1 MRCSSC
7 EPLLDRYLEG
17 TLPPRQMLLISAHL
31 EQCVR
36 CRELLEEVNV
46 IDALLSTTRVPELPE
61 NFTFAVMA
69 EVGSMPAPRARQH
82 PVWSFLALY
91 SAAAWVATVVAMA
104 VTGTSA
110 RALAGMAASM
120 LRQAGLATGAFGSSV
135 SHSITHST
143 PGLAA
148 FGFGVLTIDLAIA
161 CAFALIYFV
170 VRPRLAAR
178 LASIPEASS

>member
-17 TLPPRQMLLISAHL
+17 TLPPRRMQSIRTHL
-31 EQCVR
+31 ETCAH
-36 CRELLEEVNV
+36 CSELLDEVKV
-46 IDALLSTTRVPELPE
+46 IDGLLSTTRVPDLPE

-69 EVGSMPAPRARQH
+69 EVRSMPAPRPRQH

-91 SAAAWVATVVAMA
+91 SAAAWVAAVIAMA
-104 VTGTSA
+104 ATATTP
-110 RALAGMAASM
+110 RALADMTAGV
-120 LRQAGLATGAFGSSV
+120 LRQAGLVTGTFGASI
-135 SHSITHST
+135 SHSLTHST

-148 FGFGVLTIDLAIA
+148 FGFGVLTIDVAIA

-178 LASIPEASS
+178 LASFPEASS